1 MDFNTEKVFLKGV
14 MENENVVQS
23 SRDSSDQ
30 DDRADGSGDDWNEC
44 GYRPGGLAHGGER
57 FGAGRRVEPA
67 DQRGRFAGIESLRLE
82 LPGQFVTVALLVE
95 SVWESMKMVWQN
107 GKFSLDTLGALL
119 LGMAVCMLAHV
130 DLFAI
135 AGINMGAPIAGE
147 LLTGALVS
155 RGSNFVHDLISKV
168 NESRVK

>member
-1 MDFNTEKVFLKGV
+1 MELFL
-14 MENENVVQS
+14 
-23 SRDSSDQ
+23 
-30 DDRADGSGDDWNEC
+30 
-44 GYRPGGLAHGGER
+44 
-57 FGAGRRVEPA
+57 
-67 DQRGRFAGIESLRLE
+67 
-82 LPGQFVTVALLVE
+82 QFVTVALLVE
-95 SVWESMKMVWQN
+95 SVWESLKMVWQN

-119 LGMAVCMLAHV
+119 LGMTVCMLAHI

-135 AGINMGAPIAGE
+135 VGINMGAPIAGE